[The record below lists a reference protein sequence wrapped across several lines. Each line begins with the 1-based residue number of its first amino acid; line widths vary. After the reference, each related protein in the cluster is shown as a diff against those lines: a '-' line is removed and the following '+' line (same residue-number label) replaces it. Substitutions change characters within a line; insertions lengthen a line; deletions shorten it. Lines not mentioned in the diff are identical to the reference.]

1 MNKII
6 LEGFWGLGKTTFINT
21 LVSKYTIIKE
31 PNHKT
36 NTANVSQK
44 DIDKW
49 YITQHNQRLEDFI
62 NIDQATI
69 LERSILSSLAYQYAQ
84 GKDITEL
91 ASQVENLQKYKINDN
106 ILIVV
111 FYANYNQ
118 LPPKIQSQYTQ
129 EFFDKYNEF
138 YRVYMPIHFGI
149 VANFIK
155 VYDETGAHITTQ
167 QIEEQIQAIKDND
180 RVCQANVVCYRMKDN
195 QPEFLVLK
203 RNPEKGAFWQSI
215 TGGVHIKGLL
225 FDNAIRE
232 LQEELFIQGKEE
244 NLIGTDYV
252 FWYVGKEGYEL
263 CEYVFGYKLENSD
276 TITLSDEHTEYAF
289 LAVDEAIDKV
299 KYDGNKEAI
308 KRVYQMIK

>member
-1 MNKII
+1 MNNI
-6 LEGFWGLGKTTFINT
+6 LPEDSFNL
-21 LVSKYTIIKE
+21 L
-31 PNHKT
+31 
-36 NTANVSQK
+36 Q
-44 DIDKW
+44 
-49 YITQHNQRLEDFI
+49 TQYNQRLEDFI

-91 ASQVENLQKYKINDN
+91 ASQVESLQKYKINDN
-106 ILIVV
+106 ILIIV
-111 FYANYNQ
+111 FYTNYNQ
-118 LPPKIQSQYTQ
+118 LPPEIQSQYTQ

-167 QIEEQIQAIKDND
+167 QIEEQIQAIIDND

-195 QPEFLVLK
+195 QLEFLVLK

-225 FDNAIRE
+225 FDNALRE

-252 FWYVGKEGYEL
+252 FWYAGEEGYEL

-276 TITLSDEHTEYAF
+276 TITLSDEHTEYEF
-289 LAVDEAIDKV
+289 LAVDEATDKV

-308 KRVYQMIK
+308 NRVYQMIK

>member
-1 MNKII
+1 MVTYLGLSHVPLLREDYFLSIEITHNTMNNI
-6 LEGFWGLGKTTFINT
+6 LPEDSFNL
-21 LVSKYTIIKE
+21 L
-31 PNHKT
+31 
-36 NTANVSQK
+36 Q
-44 DIDKW
+44 
-49 YITQHNQRLEDFI
+49 TQYNQRLEDFI

-91 ASQVENLQKYKINDN
+91 ASQVESLQKYKINDN
-106 ILIVV
+106 ILIIV
-111 FYANYNQ
+111 FYTNYNQ
-118 LPPKIQSQYTQ
+118 LPPEIQSQYTQ

-167 QIEEQIQAIKDND
+167 QIEEQIQAIIDND

-195 QPEFLVLK
+195 QLEFLVLK

-225 FDNAIRE
+225 FDNALRE

-252 FWYVGKEGYEL
+252 FWYAGEEGYEL

-276 TITLSDEHTEYAF
+276 TITLSDEHTEYEF
-289 LAVDEAIDKV
+289 LAVDEATDKV

-308 KRVYQMIK
+308 NRVYQMIK